1 MSNLNDNDSYLLRE
15 QLLNDER
22 FVHEAKMNLVYGEI
36 KIRYDLCYLMEP
48 EAILVDHDIREYPDG
63 IKDVKYIF
71 DVW

>member
-1 MSNLNDNDSYLLRE
+1 MKVKELINQLNKLDLE
-15 QLLNDER
+15 
-22 FVHEAKMNLVYGEI
+22 GEI